1 MKRKTVFFTTGIL
14 TALLT
19 LVTSCTSGTA
29 STSPTLEQTSTAAG
43 RLVINI
49 TDAPAAPEIEEV
61 WLTVSKV
68 QIHMAGSDEAS
79 EQEQEQEQ
87 NNQESQNQ
95 ENNQNQNE
103 NDGGWLDLG
112 LVGNAYFNLLA
123 LQDGLEAK
131 LAMGELDPGKY
142 TQIRMEVSKVEIKV
156 KGDAVL
162 KEAKLPSGMLKFVHP
177 FEIVDG
183 EETELLFDCDALKSV
198 NVTGNDKYM
207 FKPVIKL
214 TTTKQPKGNFAITT
228 PSLPNGEAGVAY
240 TPTTLTT
247 TGGVVP
253 YAWSLDTGSVLPANL
268 VLDPITGIISGTPTT
283 AGDYTFTTK
292 VVDGSTPQKSATKT
306 FSINIAANGVLQII
320 TTSLPDG
327 TEDVVYPGATLVA
340 VGGIGTYSWELSPA
354 TGFPAG
360 LSLSNTGVIS
370 GTPADKG
377 NYSFTVKV
385 TDTAVPANTDTQVI
399 TIRIN
404 K

>member
-1 MKRKTVFFTTGIL
+1 MKRKTVFFTIGIL

-183 EETELLFDCDALKSV
+183 EETELV
-198 NVTGNDKYM
+198 EPTE
-207 FKPVIKL
+207 
-214 TTTKQPKGNFAITT
+214 
-228 PSLPNGEAGVAY
+228 GER
-240 TPTTLTT
+240 P
-247 TGGVVP
+247 
-253 YAWSLDTGSVLPANL
+253 L
-268 VLDPITGIISGTPTT
+268 V
-283 AGDYTFTTK
+283 
-292 VVDGSTPQKSATKT
+292 
-306 FSINIAANGVLQII
+306 
-320 TTSLPDG
+320 
-327 TEDVVYPGATLVA
+327 
-340 VGGIGTYSWELSPA
+340 
-354 TGFPAG
+354 
-360 LSLSNTGVIS
+360 
-370 GTPADKG
+370 
-377 NYSFTVKV
+377 
-385 TDTAVPANTDTQVI
+385 
-399 TIRIN
+399 
-404 K
+404 

>member
-1 MKRKTVFFTTGIL
+1 M
-14 TALLT
+14 
-19 LVTSCTSGTA
+19 
-29 STSPTLEQTSTAAG
+29 AG

-61 WLTVSKV
+61 WLTVGKV
-68 QIHMAGSDEAS
+68 EVHEDGAGWREV
-79 EQEQEQEQ
+79 
-87 NNQESQNQ
+87 
-95 ENNQNQNE
+95 
-103 NDGGWLDLG
+103 G
-112 LVGNAYFNLLA
+112 LVGDARFNLLLFTGG
-123 LQDGLEAK
+123 LQAK
-131 LAMGELDPGKY
+131 LASVDLTPGKY
-142 TQIRMEVSKVEIKV
+142 TQIRMEVSLVEIKV
-156 KGDAVL
+156 KGVKDPYT
-162 KEAKLPSGMLKFVHP
+162 AKLPSGTLKFVHP
-177 FEIVDG
+177 FEIIAG
-183 EETELLFDCDALKSV
+183 EDTEILFDFDALKSV
-198 NVTGNDKYM
+198 NVTGKDKYM

-214 TTTKQPKGNFAITT
+214 TTTKQPKAQGNFEITT

-247 TGGVVP
+247 TCGVVP

-283 AGDYTFTTK
+283 AGDYTFTIK

-306 FSINIAANGVLQII
+306 FNVQIAASGALQII

-340 VGGIGTYSWELSPA
+340 VGGSGIYSLWELSPA

-377 NYSFTVKV
+377 DYSFTVKV

-404 K
+404 KATTH

>member
-1 MKRKTVFFTTGIL
+1 MKRKTVFFTIGIL

-19 LVTSCTSGTA
+19 LVSGCTSGTA
-29 STSPTLEQTSTAAG
+29 STSSTLGQTSTMAG

-49 TDAPAAPEIEEV
+49 TDAPAAPQIKEV
-61 WLTVSKV
+61 WLTVGKV
-68 QIHMAGSDEAS
+68 EVHE
-79 EQEQEQEQ
+79 
-87 NNQESQNQ
+87 
-95 ENNQNQNE
+95 
-103 NDGGWLDLG
+103 DGVGWREVG
-112 LVGNAYFNLLA
+112 LVAPARFDLLT
-123 LQDGLEAK
+123 LTGGIQTK
-131 LAMGELDPGKY
+131 LAAVDLTVGKY
-142 TQIRMEVSKVEIKV
+142 TQIRMEVSLVEIGLVGALPNVFEK
-156 KGDAVL
+156 
-162 KEAKLPSGMLKFVHP
+162 AKLPSGTLKFVHP
-177 FEIVDG
+177 FEIVAG
-183 EETELLFDCDALKSV
+183 EDTELLFDFDALKSV

-214 TTTKQPKGNFAITT
+214 TTTKQPKGNFVITT

-253 YAWSLDTGSVLPANL
+253 YAWSLDTGSAPLPNGLAL
-268 VLDPITGIISGTPTT
+268 ASGTGLISGTPDITNIP
-283 AGDYTFTTK
+283 GDYTFTIK

-327 TEDVVYPGATLVA
+327 TEDAVYPGATLVA
-340 VGGIGTYSWELSPA
+340 VGGSGIYSLWELSPA
-354 TGFPAG
+354 TGFPAS

-377 NYSFTVKV
+377 DYSFTVKV
-385 TDTAVPANTDTQVI
+385 TDSAANTDTQVI

-404 K
+404 KAATP